1 MNHREKDLLTRVQ
14 FGRPVK
20 LWESR
25 LRESFRVGLGFCV
38 LSQSGRFFLARDSR

>member
-20 LWESR
+20 LSESKIKGVVPSGPGL
-25 LRESFRVGLGFCV
+25 LRIEPIGP
-38 LSQSGRFFLARDSR
+38 FFPRAGY